1 MRLTEAPVTF
11 VLEAGAVIVAV
22 GLVLST
28 LTVTIDETKI
38 LPTLSV
44 VVTRRSYRPFRPVV
58 SQVTE

>member
-1 MRLTEAPVTF
+1 MTELPPTVA
-11 VLEAGAVIVAV
+11 LSAGAVIEPV

-28 LTVTIDETKI
+28 LTVTIEEVNV

-58 SQVTE
+58 SQMTE